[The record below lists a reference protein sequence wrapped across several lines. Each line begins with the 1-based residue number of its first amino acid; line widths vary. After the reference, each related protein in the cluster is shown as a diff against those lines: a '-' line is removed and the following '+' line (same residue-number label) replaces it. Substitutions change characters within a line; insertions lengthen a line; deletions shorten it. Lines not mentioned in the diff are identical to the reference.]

1 MTHKVII
8 FPTLCVVVLALF
20 LLNIFYGAVRIPVS
34 EVLGILSGNE
44 ASNVSWQYIVM
55 GYRLSQAL
63 TALLTGSVLS
73 VCGLMLQVIFRNPLA
88 DSSILGIGS
97 GAGLG
102 VACVMLMF
110 GGGLYIGTLSVAGFA
125 AVFAAAL
132 SGALAVTFVMLFLS
146 SLIRNN
152 ALLLIA
158 GVMLGYITSSV
169 VMLLNFFASADGVRA
184 YVQWGMGNFSG
195 VSEAMLPFYAILSI
209 VCIAASSLLVKPLN
223 IMMIGSRYAENL
235 GVNIKRLRT
244 IILLLTG
251 VMAALSTAFCGP
263 IAFIGLAVPH
273 LSRLLLRTDDFRLI
287 MPTTILLGAIVALI
301 CNFICVL
308 PSNGCVL
315 PLNAVT
321 PFLGVPIILYVISR
335 KSYSL

>member
-1 MTHKVII
+1 M
-8 FPTLCVVVLALF
+8 
-20 LLNIFYGAVRIPVS
+20 
-34 EVLGILSGNE
+34 LGILKGDI

-55 GYRLSQAL
+55 SYRFPQAL

-73 VCGLMLQVIFRNPLA
+73 VCGLMLQAIFHNPLA
-88 DSSILGIGS
+88 DASILGISS

-102 VACVMLMF
+102 VACVMLLF
-110 GGGLYIGTLSVAGFA
+110 GGGLYIGSLSFGGFA

-132 SGALAVTFVMLFLS
+132 SGALAVTFIMLFLS
-146 SLIRNN
+146 SVIRNN

-158 GVMLGYITSSV
+158 GVMLGYVTSSV
-169 VMLLNFFASADGVRA
+169 VMLLNFFASADGIRA

-195 VSEAMLPFYAILSI
+195 VSEAMLPLYAAVSMICI
-209 VCIAASSLLVKPLN
+209 VVSSLLVKPLN
-223 IMMIGSRYAENL
+223 LMLIGSRYAENL

-244 IILLLTG
+244 TILLLTG
-251 VMAALSTAFCGP
+251 IMTALSTSFCGP

-273 LSRLLLRTDDFRLI
+273 LARLLLRTDDFRLI
-287 MPTTILLGAIVALI
+287 MPTTILLGALVALL
-301 CNFICVL
+301 CNFVCVL
-308 PSNGCVL
+308 PSNGGIL

>member
-1 MTHKVII
+1 M
-8 FPTLCVVVLALF
+8 L
-20 LLNIFYGAVRIPVS
+20 RI
-34 EVLGILSGNE
+34 LRGDI

-55 GYRLSQAL
+55 SYRLPQAL

-73 VCGLMLQVIFRNPLA
+73 VCGLMLQAIFRNPLA
-88 DSSILGIGS
+88 DASILGISS

-102 VACVMLMF
+102 VACVMLLF
-110 GGGLYIGTLSVAGFA
+110 GGGLYIGGLSFEGFA

-132 SGALAVTFVMLFLS
+132 SGALAVTFIMLFLS
-146 SLIRNN
+146 SVIRNN
-152 ALLLIA
+152 ALLLVA
-158 GVMLGYITSSV
+158 GVMLGYVTSSV
-169 VMLLNFFASADGVRA
+169 VMLLNFFASADGIRA

-195 VSEAMLPFYAILSI
+195 VSEAMLPLYAAVSMICI
-209 VCIAASSLLVKPLN
+209 VVSSLLVKPLN
-223 IMMIGSRYAENL
+223 LMLIGSRYAENL

-244 IILLLTG
+244 TILLLTG
-251 VMAALSTAFCGP
+251 IMTALSTSFCGP

-273 LSRLLLRTDDFRLI
+273 LARLLLRTDDFRLI
-287 MPTTILLGAIVALI
+287 MPTTILIGALVALL
-301 CNFICVL
+301 CNFVCVL
-308 PSNGCVL
+308 PSNGGIL

>member
-1 MTHKVII
+1 M
-8 FPTLCVVVLALF
+8 
-20 LLNIFYGAVRIPVS
+20 
-34 EVLGILSGNE
+34 LGILKGDI

-55 GYRLSQAL
+55 SYRFPQAL

-73 VCGLMLQVIFRNPLA
+73 VCGLMLQAIFRNPLA
-88 DSSILGIGS
+88 DASILGISS

-102 VACVMLMF
+102 VACVMLLF
-110 GGGLYIGTLSVAGFA
+110 GGGLYIGGLSFGGFA

-132 SGALAVTFVMLFLS
+132 LGALIVTFIMLFLS
-146 SLIRNN
+146 SVIRNN
-152 ALLLIA
+152 ALLLVA
-158 GVMLGYITSSV
+158 GVMLGYVTSSV
-169 VMLLNFFASADGVRA
+169 VMLLNFFASADGIRA

-195 VSEAMLPFYAILSI
+195 VSETMLSLYAAVSMICI
-209 VCIAASSLLVKPLN
+209 VVSSLLVKPLN
-223 IMMIGSRYAENL
+223 LMLIGSRYAENL

-244 IILLLTG
+244 TILLLTG
-251 VMAALSTAFCGP
+251 IMTALSTSFCGP

-273 LSRLLLRTDDFRLI
+273 LARLLLRTDDFRLI
-287 MPTTILLGAIVALI
+287 MPTTILLGALVALL
-301 CNFICVL
+301 CNFVCVL
-308 PSNGCVL
+308 PSNGGIL

>member
-1 MTHKVII
+1 M
-8 FPTLCVVVLALF
+8 VLAIF
-20 LLNIFYGAVRIPVS
+20 LVNIFYGAVRIPES
-34 EVLGILSGNE
+34 EVLRILRGDV
-44 ASNVSWQYIVM
+44 ASNVSWRYIVM
-55 GYRLSQAL
+55 DYRLPQAL

-73 VCGLMLQVIFRNPLA
+73 VCGLMLQTIFRNPLA
-88 DSSILGIGS
+88 DASILGISS

-102 VACVMLMF
+102 VACVMLLF
-110 GGGLYIGTLSVAGFA
+110 GGGLYIGNLSFGGFA
-125 AVFAAAL
+125 AVFTAAL
-132 SGALAVTFVMLFLS
+132 LGALGVTLVMLFLS
-146 SLIRNN
+146 SVIRNN

-169 VMLLNFFASADGVRA
+169 VMLLNFFATADGVRA

-195 VSEAMLPFYAILSI
+195 VSEAMLPLYAMVSVVSI
-209 VCIAASSLLVKPLN
+209 VASFLLVKPLN
-223 IMMIGSRYAENL
+223 LMLIGSRYAENL

-244 IILLLTG
+244 TILLLTG
-251 VMAALSTAFCGP
+251 IMTALSTSFCGP

-273 LSRLLLRTDDFRLI
+273 LARLLLCTDDFRLI
-287 MPTTILLGAIVALI
+287 MPTTILLGSLVALF
-301 CNFICVL
+301 CNFVCVL
-308 PSNGCVL
+308 PSNGGIL

>member
-1 MTHKVII
+1 M
-8 FPTLCVVVLALF
+8 
-20 LLNIFYGAVRIPVS
+20 
-34 EVLGILSGNE
+34 LGILKGDI

-55 GYRLSQAL
+55 SYRFPQAL

-73 VCGLMLQVIFRNPLA
+73 VCGLMLQAIFRNPLA
-88 DSSILGIGS
+88 DASILGISS

-102 VACVMLMF
+102 VACVMLLF
-110 GGGLYIGTLSVAGFA
+110 GGGLYIGGLSFGGFA

-132 SGALAVTFVMLFLS
+132 SGALAVTFIMLFLS
-146 SLIRNN
+146 SVIRNN
-152 ALLLIA
+152 ALLLVA
-158 GVMLGYITSSV
+158 GVMLGYVTSSV
-169 VMLLNFFASADGVRA
+169 VMLLNFFASADGIRA

-195 VSEAMLPFYAILSI
+195 VSMICI
-209 VCIAASSLLVKPLN
+209 VVSSLLVKPLN
-223 IMMIGSRYAENL
+223 LMLIGSRYAENL

-244 IILLLTG
+244 TILLLTG
-251 VMAALSTAFCGP
+251 IMTALSTSFCGP

-273 LSRLLLRTDDFRLI
+273 LARLLLRTDDFRLI
-287 MPTTILLGAIVALI
+287 MPTTILIGALVALL
-301 CNFICVL
+301 CNFVCVL
-308 PSNGCVL
+308 PSNGGIL

>member
-1 MTHKVII
+1 MD
-8 FPTLCVVVLALF
+8 
-20 LLNIFYGAVRIPVS
+20 
-34 EVLGILSGNE
+34 
-44 ASNVSWQYIVM
+44 
-55 GYRLSQAL
+55 YRLPQAL

-73 VCGLMLQVIFRNPLA
+73 VCGLMLQTIFRNPLA
-88 DSSILGIGS
+88 DASILGISS

-102 VACVMLMF
+102 VACVMLLF
-110 GGGLYIGTLSVAGFA
+110 GGGLYIGNLSFGGFA
-125 AVFAAAL
+125 AVFTAAL
-132 SGALAVTFVMLFLS
+132 LGALGVTLVMLFLS
-146 SLIRNN
+146 SVIRNN

-169 VMLLNFFASADGVRA
+169 VMLLNFFATADGVRA

-195 VSEAMLPFYAILSI
+195 VSEAMLPLYAMVSVVSI
-209 VCIAASSLLVKPLN
+209 VASFLLVKPLN
-223 IMMIGSRYAENL
+223 LMLIGSRYAENL

-244 IILLLTG
+244 TILLLTG
-251 VMAALSTAFCGP
+251 IMTALSTSFCGP

-273 LSRLLLRTDDFRLI
+273 LARLLLCTDDFRLI
-287 MPTTILLGAIVALI
+287 MPTTILLGSLVALF
-301 CNFICVL
+301 CNFVCVL
-308 PSNGCVL
+308 PSNGGIL

>member
-1 MTHKVII
+1 
-8 FPTLCVVVLALF
+8 
-20 LLNIFYGAVRIPVS
+20 
-34 EVLGILSGNE
+34 
-44 ASNVSWQYIVM
+44 
-55 GYRLSQAL
+55 
-63 TALLTGSVLS
+63 
-73 VCGLMLQVIFRNPLA
+73 
-88 DSSILGIGS
+88 
-97 GAGLG
+97 
-102 VACVMLMF
+102 
-110 GGGLYIGTLSVAGFA
+110 
-125 AVFAAAL
+125 
-132 SGALAVTFVMLFLS
+132 MLFLS

>member
-1 MTHKVII
+1 M
-8 FPTLCVVVLALF
+8 
-20 LLNIFYGAVRIPVS
+20 
-34 EVLGILSGNE
+34 LGILKGDI

-55 GYRLSQAL
+55 SYRFPQAL

-73 VCGLMLQVIFRNPLA
+73 VCGLMLQAIFRNPLA
-88 DSSILGIGS
+88 DASILGISS

-102 VACVMLMF
+102 VACVMLLF
-110 GGGLYIGTLSVAGFA
+110 GGGLYIGGLSFGGFA

-132 SGALAVTFVMLFLS
+132 SGALAVTFIMLFLS
-146 SLIRNN
+146 SVIRNN
-152 ALLLIA
+152 ALLLVA
-158 GVMLGYITSSV
+158 GVMLGYVTSSV
-169 VMLLNFFASADGVRA
+169 VMLLNFFASADGIRA

-195 VSEAMLPFYAILSI
+195 VSEAMLPLYAAVSMICI
-209 VCIAASSLLVKPLN
+209 VVSSLLVKPLN
-223 IMMIGSRYAENL
+223 LMLIGSRYAENL

-244 IILLLTG
+244 TILLLTG
-251 VMAALSTAFCGP
+251 IMTALSTSFCGP

-273 LSRLLLRTDDFRLI
+273 LARLLLRTDDFRLI
-287 MPTTILLGAIVALI
+287 MPTTILIGALVALL
-301 CNFICVL
+301 CNFVCVL
-308 PSNGCVL
+308 PSNGGIL

>member
-1 MTHKVII
+1 M
-8 FPTLCVVVLALF
+8 
-20 LLNIFYGAVRIPVS
+20 
-34 EVLGILSGNE
+34 LGILKGDI

-55 GYRLSQAL
+55 SYRLPQAL

-73 VCGLMLQVIFRNPLA
+73 VCGLMLQAIFRNPLA
-88 DSSILGIGS
+88 DASILGISS

-102 VACVMLMF
+102 VACVMLLF
-110 GGGLYIGTLSVAGFA
+110 GGGLYIGSLSFGGFA

-132 SGALAVTFVMLFLS
+132 LGALIVTFIMLFLS
-146 SLIRNN
+146 SVIRNN

-158 GVMLGYITSSV
+158 GVMLGYVTSSV
-169 VMLLNFFASADGVRA
+169 VMLLNFFASADGIRA

-195 VSEAMLPFYAILSI
+195 VSEAMLPLYAAVSMICI
-209 VCIAASSLLVKPLN
+209 VVSSLLVKPLN
-223 IMMIGSRYAENL
+223 LMLIGSRYAENL

-244 IILLLTG
+244 TILLLTG
-251 VMAALSTAFCGP
+251 IMTALSTSFCGP

-273 LSRLLLRTDDFRLI
+273 LARLLLRTDDFRLI
-287 MPTTILLGAIVALI
+287 MPTTILIGALVALL
-301 CNFICVL
+301 CNFVCVL
-308 PSNGCVL
+308 PSNGGIL

>member
-1 MTHKVII
+1 M
-8 FPTLCVVVLALF
+8 
-20 LLNIFYGAVRIPVS
+20 
-34 EVLGILSGNE
+34 LGILKGDI

-55 GYRLSQAL
+55 SYRFPQAL

-73 VCGLMLQVIFRNPLA
+73 VCGLMLQAVFRNPLA
-88 DSSILGIGS
+88 DASILGISS

-102 VACVMLMF
+102 VACVMLLF
-110 GGGLYIGTLSVAGFA
+110 GGGLYIGSLSFGGFA

-132 SGALAVTFVMLFLS
+132 LGALIVTFIMLFLS
-146 SLIRNN
+146 SVIRNN

-158 GVMLGYITSSV
+158 GVMLGYVTSSV
-169 VMLLNFFASADGVRA
+169 VMLLNFFASADGIRA

-195 VSEAMLPFYAILSI
+195 VSETMLSLYAAVSMICI
-209 VCIAASSLLVKPLN
+209 VVSSLLVKPLN
-223 IMMIGSRYAENL
+223 LMLIGSRYAENL

-244 IILLLTG
+244 TILSLTG
-251 VMAALSTAFCGP
+251 IMTALSTSFCGP

-273 LSRLLLRTDDFRLI
+273 LARLLLRTDDFRLI
-287 MPTTILLGAIVALI
+287 MPTTILLGALVALL
-301 CNFICVL
+301 CNFVCVL
-308 PSNGCVL
+308 PSNGGIL

>member
-1 MTHKVII
+1 M
-8 FPTLCVVVLALF
+8 
-20 LLNIFYGAVRIPVS
+20 
-34 EVLGILSGNE
+34 LGILKGDI

-55 GYRLSQAL
+55 SYRFPQAL

-73 VCGLMLQVIFRNPLA
+73 VCGLMLQAIFRNPLA
-88 DSSILGIGS
+88 DASILGISS

-102 VACVMLMF
+102 VACVMLLF
-110 GGGLYIGTLSVAGFA
+110 GGGLYIGSLSFGGFA

-132 SGALAVTFVMLFLS
+132 SGALAVTFIMLFLS
-146 SLIRNN
+146 SVIRNN

-158 GVMLGYITSSV
+158 GVMLGYVTSSV
-169 VMLLNFFASADGVRA
+169 VMLLNFFASADGIRA

-195 VSEAMLPFYAILSI
+195 VSEAMLPLYAAVSMICI
-209 VCIAASSLLVKPLN
+209 VVSSLLVKPLN
-223 IMMIGSRYAENL
+223 LMLIGSRYAENL

-244 IILLLTG
+244 TILLLTG
-251 VMAALSTAFCGP
+251 IMTALSTSFCGP

-273 LSRLLLRTDDFRLI
+273 LARLLLRTDDFRLI
-287 MPTTILLGAIVALI
+287 MPTTILIGALVALL
-301 CNFICVL
+301 CNFVCVL
-308 PSNGCVL
+308 PSNGGIL

>member
-1 MTHKVII
+1 M
-8 FPTLCVVVLALF
+8 
-20 LLNIFYGAVRIPVS
+20 
-34 EVLGILSGNE
+34 LGILKGDI

-55 GYRLSQAL
+55 SYRLPQAL

-73 VCGLMLQVIFRNPLA
+73 VCGLMLQAVFRNPLA
-88 DSSILGIGS
+88 DASILGISS

-102 VACVMLMF
+102 VACVMLLF
-110 GGGLYIGTLSVAGFA
+110 GGGLYIGGLSFGGFA

-132 SGALAVTFVMLFLS
+132 LGALIVTFIMLFLS
-146 SLIRNN
+146 SVIRNN

-158 GVMLGYITSSV
+158 GVMLGYVTSSV
-169 VMLLNFFASADGVRA
+169 VMLLNFFASADGIRA
-184 YVQWGMGNFSG
+184 YVQWGMGIFSG
-195 VSEAMLPFYAILSI
+195 VSETMLPLYAAVSMICI
-209 VCIAASSLLVKPLN
+209 VVSSLLVKPLN
-223 IMMIGSRYAENL
+223 LMLIGSRYAENL

-244 IILLLTG
+244 TILLLTG
-251 VMAALSTAFCGP
+251 IMTALSTSFCGP

-273 LSRLLLRTDDFRLI
+273 LARLLLRTDDFRLI
-287 MPTTILLGAIVALI
+287 MPTTILLGALVALL
-301 CNFICVL
+301 CNFVCVL
-308 PSNGCVL
+308 PSNGGIL

>member
-1 MTHKVII
+1 M
-8 FPTLCVVVLALF
+8 
-20 LLNIFYGAVRIPVS
+20 
-34 EVLGILSGNE
+34 LGILKGDI

-55 GYRLSQAL
+55 SYRFPQAL

-73 VCGLMLQVIFRNPLA
+73 VCGLMLQAIFRNPLA
-88 DSSILGIGS
+88 DASILGISS

-102 VACVMLMF
+102 VACVMLLF
-110 GGGLYIGTLSVAGFA
+110 GGGLYIGGLSFVGFA

-132 SGALAVTFVMLFLS
+132 LGALIVTFIMLFLS
-146 SLIRNN
+146 SVIRNN
-152 ALLLIA
+152 ALLLVA
-158 GVMLGYITSSV
+158 GVMLGYVTSSV
-169 VMLLNFFASADGVRA
+169 VMLLNFFASADGIRA

-195 VSEAMLPFYAILSI
+195 VSETMLSLYAAVSMICI
-209 VCIAASSLLVKPLN
+209 VVSSLLVKPLN
-223 IMMIGSRYAENL
+223 LMLIGSRYAENL

-244 IILLLTG
+244 TILLLTG
-251 VMAALSTAFCGP
+251 IMTALSTSFCGP

-273 LSRLLLRTDDFRLI
+273 LARLLLRTDDFRLI
-287 MPTTILLGAIVALI
+287 MPTTILLGALVALL
-301 CNFICVL
+301 CNFVCVL
-308 PSNGCVL
+308 PSNGGIL

>member
-1 MTHKVII
+1 M
-8 FPTLCVVVLALF
+8 
-20 LLNIFYGAVRIPVS
+20 
-34 EVLGILSGNE
+34 LGILKGDI

-55 GYRLSQAL
+55 SYRFPQAL

-73 VCGLMLQVIFRNPLA
+73 VCGLMLQAIFRNPLA
-88 DSSILGIGS
+88 DASILGISS

-102 VACVMLMF
+102 VACVMMLF
-110 GGGLYIGTLSVAGFA
+110 GGGLYIGGLSFGGFA

-132 SGALAVTFVMLFLS
+132 SGALAVTFIMLFLS
-146 SLIRNN
+146 SVIRNN
-152 ALLLIA
+152 ALLLVA
-158 GVMLGYITSSV
+158 GVMLGYVTSSV
-169 VMLLNFFASADGVRA
+169 VMLLNFFASADGIRA

-195 VSEAMLPFYAILSI
+195 VSEMMLPLYAAVSMICI
-209 VCIAASSLLVKPLN
+209 VVSSLLVKQLN
-223 IMMIGSRYAENL
+223 LMLIGSRYAENL

-244 IILLLTG
+244 TILLLTG
-251 VMAALSTAFCGP
+251 IMTALSTSFCGP

-273 LSRLLLRTDDFRLI
+273 LARLLLRTDDFRLI
-287 MPTTILLGAIVALI
+287 MPTTILIGALVALL
-301 CNFICVL
+301 CNFVCVL
-308 PSNGCVL
+308 PSNGGIL

>member
-1 MTHKVII
+1 M
-8 FPTLCVVVLALF
+8 
-20 LLNIFYGAVRIPVS
+20 
-34 EVLGILSGNE
+34 LGILKGDI

-55 GYRLSQAL
+55 SYRFPQAL

-73 VCGLMLQVIFRNPLA
+73 VCGLMLQAIFRNPLA
-88 DSSILGIGS
+88 DASILGISS

-102 VACVMLMF
+102 VACVMMLF
-110 GGGLYIGTLSVAGFA
+110 GGGLYIGGLSFGGFA

-132 SGALAVTFVMLFLS
+132 SGALAVTFIMLFLS
-146 SLIRNN
+146 SVIRNN
-152 ALLLIA
+152 ALLLVA
-158 GVMLGYITSSV
+158 GVMLGYVTSSV
-169 VMLLNFFASADGVRA
+169 VMLLNFFASADGIRA

-195 VSEAMLPFYAILSI
+195 VSETMFPLYAAVSMICII
-209 VCIAASSLLVKPLN
+209 VSSLLVKPLN
-223 IMMIGSRYAENL
+223 LMLIGSRYAENL

-244 IILLLTG
+244 TILLLTG
-251 VMAALSTAFCGP
+251 IMTALSTSFCGP

-273 LSRLLLRTDDFRLI
+273 LARLLLRTDDFRLI
-287 MPTTILLGAIVALI
+287 MPTTILIGALVALL
-301 CNFICVL
+301 CNFVCVL
-308 PSNGCVL
+308 PSNGGIL

>member
-1 MTHKVII
+1 M
-8 FPTLCVVVLALF
+8 
-20 LLNIFYGAVRIPVS
+20 
-34 EVLGILSGNE
+34 LGILKGDI

-55 GYRLSQAL
+55 SYRFPQAL

-73 VCGLMLQVIFRNPLA
+73 VCGLMLQAIFRNPLA
-88 DSSILGIGS
+88 DASILGISS

-102 VACVMLMF
+102 VACVMLLF
-110 GGGLYIGTLSVAGFA
+110 GGGLYIGGLSFGGFA

-132 SGALAVTFVMLFLS
+132 LGALIVTFIMLFLS
-146 SLIRNN
+146 SVIRNN
-152 ALLLIA
+152 ALLLVA
-158 GVMLGYITSSV
+158 GVMLGYVTSSV
-169 VMLLNFFASADGVRA
+169 VMLLNFFASADGIRA

-195 VSEAMLPFYAILSI
+195 VSETMLSLYAAVSMICI
-209 VCIAASSLLVKPLN
+209 VVSSLLVKPLN
-223 IMMIGSRYAENL
+223 LMLIGSRYAENL

-244 IILLLTG
+244 TILLLTG
-251 VMAALSTAFCGP
+251 IMTALSTSFCGP

-273 LSRLLLRTDDFRLI
+273 LARLLLRTDDFRLI
-287 MPTTILLGAIVALI
+287 MPTTIIIGALVALL
-301 CNFICVL
+301 CNFVCVL
-308 PSNGCVL
+308 PSNGGIL

>member
-1 MTHKVII
+1 M
-8 FPTLCVVVLALF
+8 
-20 LLNIFYGAVRIPVS
+20 
-34 EVLGILSGNE
+34 LGILKGDI

-55 GYRLSQAL
+55 SYRFPQAL

-73 VCGLMLQVIFRNPLA
+73 VCGLMLQAIFRNPLA
-88 DSSILGIGS
+88 DASILGISS

-102 VACVMLMF
+102 VACVMLLF
-110 GGGLYIGTLSVAGFA
+110 GGGLYIGGLSFGGFA

-132 SGALAVTFVMLFLS
+132 SGALAVTFIMLFLS
-146 SLIRNN
+146 SVIRNN
-152 ALLLIA
+152 ALLLVA
-158 GVMLGYITSSV
+158 GVMLGYVTSSV
-169 VMLLNFFASADGVRA
+169 VMLLNFFASADGIRA

-195 VSEAMLPFYAILSI
+195 VSETMLSLYAAVSMICI
-209 VCIAASSLLVKPLN
+209 VVSSLLVKPLN
-223 IMMIGSRYAENL
+223 LMLIGSRYAENL

-244 IILLLTG
+244 TILLLTG
-251 VMAALSTAFCGP
+251 IMTALSTSFCGP

-273 LSRLLLRTDDFRLI
+273 MARLLLRTDDFRLI
-287 MPTTILLGAIVALI
+287 MPTTILIGALVALL
-301 CNFICVL
+301 CNFVCVL
-308 PSNGCVL
+308 PSNGGIL

>member
-1 MTHKVII
+1 MLLAI
-8 FPTLCVVVLALF
+8 FLV
-20 LLNIFYGAVRIPVS
+20 NIFYGAVKIPAS
-34 EVLGILSGNE
+34 EVLGILKGDI

-55 GYRLSQAL
+55 SYRFPQAL

-73 VCGLMLQVIFRNPLA
+73 VCGLMLQAIFRNPLA
-88 DSSILGIGS
+88 DASILGISS

-102 VACVMLMF
+102 VACVMLLF
-110 GGGLYIGTLSVAGFA
+110 GGGLYIGGLSFGGFA

-132 SGALAVTFVMLFLS
+132 SGALAVTFIMLFLS
-146 SLIRNN
+146 SVIRNN
-152 ALLLIA
+152 ALLLVA
-158 GVMLGYITSSV
+158 GVMLGYVTSSV
-169 VMLLNFFASADGVRA
+169 VMLLNFFASADGIRA

-195 VSEAMLPFYAILSI
+195 VSEAMLPLYAAVSMICI
-209 VCIAASSLLVKPLN
+209 VVSSLLVKPLN
-223 IMMIGSRYAENL
+223 LMLIGSRYAENL

-244 IILLLTG
+244 TILLLTG
-251 VMAALSTAFCGP
+251 IMTALSTSFCGP

-273 LSRLLLRTDDFRLI
+273 LARLLLRTDDFRLI
-287 MPTTILLGAIVALI
+287 MPTTILIGALVALL
-301 CNFICVL
+301 CNFVCVL
-308 PSNGCVL
+308 PSNGGIL

>member
-1 MTHKVII
+1 M
-8 FPTLCVVVLALF
+8 
-20 LLNIFYGAVRIPVS
+20 
-34 EVLGILSGNE
+34 LGILKGDI

-55 GYRLSQAL
+55 SYRFPQAL

-73 VCGLMLQVIFRNPLA
+73 VCGLMLQAIFRNPLA
-88 DSSILGIGS
+88 DASILGISS

-102 VACVMLMF
+102 VACVMLLF
-110 GGGLYIGTLSVAGFA
+110 GGGLYIGSLSFGGFA

-132 SGALAVTFVMLFLS
+132 SGALAVTFIMLFLS
-146 SLIRNN
+146 SVIRNN

-158 GVMLGYITSSV
+158 GVMLGYVTSSV
-169 VMLLNFFASADGVRA
+169 VMLLNFFASADGIRA

-195 VSEAMLPFYAILSI
+195 VSEAMLPLYAAVSMICI
-209 VCIAASSLLVKPLN
+209 VVSSLLVKPLN
-223 IMMIGSRYAENL
+223 LMLIGSRYAENL

-244 IILLLTG
+244 TILLLTG
-251 VMAALSTAFCGP
+251 IMTALSTSFCGP

-273 LSRLLLRTDDFRLI
+273 LARLLLRTDDFRLI
-287 MPTTILLGAIVALI
+287 MPTTILLGALVALL
-301 CNFICVL
+301 CNFVCVL
-308 PSNGCVL
+308 PSNGGIL

>member
-1 MTHKVII
+1 M
-8 FPTLCVVVLALF
+8 
-20 LLNIFYGAVRIPVS
+20 
-34 EVLGILSGNE
+34 LGILKGDI

-55 GYRLSQAL
+55 SYRFPQAL

-73 VCGLMLQVIFRNPLA
+73 VCGLMLQAIFRNPLA
-88 DSSILGIGS
+88 DASILGISS

-102 VACVMLMF
+102 VACVMLLF
-110 GGGLYIGTLSVAGFA
+110 GGGLYIGGLSFGGFA

-132 SGALAVTFVMLFLS
+132 LGALIITFIMLFLS
-146 SLIRNN
+146 SVIRNN
-152 ALLLIA
+152 ALLLVA
-158 GVMLGYITSSV
+158 GVMLGYVTSSV
-169 VMLLNFFASADGVRA
+169 VMLLNFFASADGIRA

-195 VSEAMLPFYAILSI
+195 VSETMLSLYAAVSMICI
-209 VCIAASSLLVKPLN
+209 VVSSLLVKPLN
-223 IMMIGSRYAENL
+223 LMLIGSRYAENL

-244 IILLLTG
+244 TILLLTG
-251 VMAALSTAFCGP
+251 IMTALSTSFCGP

-273 LSRLLLRTDDFRLI
+273 LARLLLRTDDFRLI
-287 MPTTILLGAIVALI
+287 MPTTILIGALVALL
-301 CNFICVL
+301 CNFVCVL
-308 PSNGCVL
+308 PSNGGIL